1 MNYEFIKNGLDDYTL
16 KYTDK
21 DNKVVEIPFKRT
33 IEMATKVQAI
43 TSNARIKMFKELTK
57 QGMSKDDLTIRRDDG
72 KGHITYDETNYIE
85 FEKKYLEEETAL
97 TMNEIMEDCF
107 KMNMIDLFTSM
118 GIDLNSNDSI
128 TIKKVSMFSNKFGM
142 IIGNKDVTP
151 SEPIITKTEEV
162 K

>member
-21 DNKVVEIPFKRT
+21 DNKPVEIPFKRT

-57 QGMSKDDLTIRRDDG
+57 QGMTKDDLIIRRDDG

-118 GIDLNSNDSI
+118 GIDLNSNDPI

-151 SEPIITKTEEV
+151 SEPIITKTEGV

>member
-21 DNKVVEIPFKRT
+21 DNKPVEIPFKRT

-57 QGMSKDDLTIRRDDG
+57 QGMTKDDLIIRRDDG

-97 TMNEIMEDCF
+97 TMNEIMEECF
-107 KMNMIDLFTSM
+107 KMNIIDLFTSM
-118 GIDLNSNDSI
+118 GINLNSNDPI
-128 TIKKVSMFSNKFGM
+128 TVKKVSMFSNKFGM

-151 SEPIITKTEEV
+151 SEPIITKTEGV

>member
-21 DNKVVEIPFKRT
+21 DNKPVEIPFKRT

-57 QGMSKDDLTIRRDDG
+57 RGMTKDDLIIRRDDG

-97 TMNEIMEDCF
+97 TMNEIMEECF
-107 KMNMIDLFTSM
+107 KMNIIDLFTSM
-118 GIDLNSNDSI
+118 GINLNSNDPI
-128 TIKKVSMFSNKFGM
+128 TVKKVSMFSNKFGM

-151 SEPIITKTEEV
+151 SEPIITKTE
-162 K
+162 